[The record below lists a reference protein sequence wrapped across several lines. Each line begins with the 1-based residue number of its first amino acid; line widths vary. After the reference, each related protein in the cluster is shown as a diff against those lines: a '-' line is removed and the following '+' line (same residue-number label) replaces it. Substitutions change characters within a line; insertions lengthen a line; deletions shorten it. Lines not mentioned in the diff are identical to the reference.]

1 MQGVSYYNILTG
13 VNTLLC
19 KISKGFKLILFL
31 VSLQNSLVNIILV
44 YTAIASVVPVNINF

>member
-31 VSLQNSLVNIILV
+31 VCLQNSLVNIILV